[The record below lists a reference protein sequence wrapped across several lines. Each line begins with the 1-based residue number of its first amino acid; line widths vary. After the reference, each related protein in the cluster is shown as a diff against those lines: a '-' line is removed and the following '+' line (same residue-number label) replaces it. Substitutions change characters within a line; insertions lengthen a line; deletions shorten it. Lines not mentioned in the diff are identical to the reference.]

1 MISGSVFH
9 ASGPRERSSSIAVE
23 RYRCGFG
30 SHSVVL
36 IPGSINAVNLNVTIF
51 IGKKI
56 KGLFNDGPT
65 PRLDRCQSH
74 QLSVVS
80 VSGLS

>member
-1 MISGSVFH
+1 MISGSTIFH

-36 IPGSINAVNLNVTIF
+36 IPGSINAVNVTIF

-65 PRLDRCQSH
+65 PRLYRCQSH

-80 VSGLS
+80 VPGLS